1 MFETVIFLDVD
12 GVLNCETSKSYVITE
27 NRKVLTG
34 IDKDKVKRLAS
45 IVAATG
51 ADIVLTSSWKNG
63 WFQSNGICC

>member
-27 NRKVLTG
+27 DGRVLTG

-45 IVAATG
+45 IV
-51 ADIVLTSSWKNG
+51 VLLH
-63 WFQSNGICC
+63 

>member
-12 GVLNCETSKSYVITE
+12 GVLNCETSKSYVTTE
-27 NRKVLTG
+27 DGQVFTG

-51 ADIVLTSSWKNG
+51 RYSIIFFLEKWLVPK
-63 WFQSNGICC
+63 